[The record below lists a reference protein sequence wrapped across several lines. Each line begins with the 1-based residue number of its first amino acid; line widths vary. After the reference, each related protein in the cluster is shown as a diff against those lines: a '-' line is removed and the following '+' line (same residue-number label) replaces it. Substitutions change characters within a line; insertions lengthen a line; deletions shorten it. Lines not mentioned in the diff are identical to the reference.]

1 MKMKK
6 ISWIFFLSGILML
19 TSFVTGMISA
29 TEPLREHTVGI
40 IGGADS
46 PTFEFIM
53 TSSGLYLPLVAG
65 VVFLLSGIITGI
77 AYKLRQHRTK
87 HT

>member
-1 MKMKK
+1 MKLKK
-6 ISWIFFLSGILML
+6 LSWIFFLSGILIL
-19 TSFVTGMISA
+19 TSFATGMIDA

-53 TSSGLYLPLVAG
+53 TSSGLYLPLAAG
-65 VVFLLSGIITGI
+65 VILLLFGIITGI
-77 AYKLRQHRTK
+77 VHKLK
-87 HT
+87 K